1 MNLSQFAPTT
11 QKQTQGLLERALV
24 ALALLLATIGA
35 LMVLATFALWMI
47 NRTTVDLSDELG
59 GLGDLFTALAACV
72 VAGLILAQRPHHR
85 IGWLLLTIG
94 LLWASEWFG
103 EAYARYAYVVRQQ
116 PLPGAAFFT
125 WLAPITWIPGFG
137 LVIWLIL
144 LFPTGRP
151 LGAGWAWIGRAATL
165 LTLPG
170 SLLIGVATWSLSGP
184 QLFAITFEDQLPPL
198 DPAQQQVMTLFGS
211 PVFLGLPVAFLLLLP
226 ATVSIF
232 LRLWRAQGV
241 ERQQLKWFAYSVSL
255 LAGTMTLLALARL
268 LTELPEDS
276 PSVISALWEI
286 LYIVAPTMLPVA
298 IGIAILRHRLWDI
311 DLIIR
316 RTLIYGL
323 LTTVVIAVYVL
334 IVGGLGTVLTGF
346 PPSEPDGQTTLWQTL
361 PLQLAAAGVVAVIF
375 QPLRHWLQRRINRLL
390 YGEVDAPYAVV
401 TRLGQQLEAT
411 LAPEKVLTTIVQT
424 VREALKLPYVALQ
437 VKNSTLRAQST
448 LDQSEDLSNGAQPA
462 TASVVRTWP
471 LIHQGEHVGDLL
483 VSPRL
488 GEDDFSPADRQLLDG
503 LASQAGA
510 AIQAVRLNA
519 DLQQSRHRLVTTREE
534 ERRRLRRDLH
544 DALGATLASIAM
556 QADAACSLVDEAPE
570 ESKVLLAELT
580 QQAQEAI
587 TDVRR
592 LIYNLRPPALDDLGL
607 VAALRQLAHAH
618 GQSGVQ
624 IEIDAPERL
633 PTLSAAVEVAAYRIV
648 QEALT
653 NVVKHA
659 QARRCVVSVAMG
671 TSDEAS
677 PASIGSQ
684 GVLTTALQVQISDD
698 GVGLPPRRRAGVGL
712 SSMRERAEEL
722 GGTFKV
728 EVLPAGGTVVR
739 ASLPLA

>member
-11 QKQTQGLLERALV
+11 QHRDQGFVDRALI
-24 ALALLLATIGA
+24 ALALLLATTGA
-35 LMVLATFALWMI
+35 LLVLATFVLWVL
-47 NRTTVDLSDELG
+47 NRTAVDLGDELG
-59 GLGDLFTALAACV
+59 SLGDLLTAFAACV
-72 VAGLILAQRPHHR
+72 VAGLILVRRPHHR

-94 LLWASEWFG
+94 LLWATEWFG
-103 EAYARYAYVVRQQ
+103 EAYGRYAYQVRQQ
-116 PLPGAAFFT
+116 MLPGAAFFT
-125 WLAPITWIPGFG
+125 WLAPLTWIPGFG

-151 LGAGWAWIGRAATL
+151 LAPAWAWVGRIATL
-165 LTLPG
+165 LTLPI
-170 SLLIGVATWSLSGP
+170 SLLMGVASWPLSGP
-184 QLFAITFEDQLPPL
+184 QLFAITFEEHPPPL
-198 DPAQQQVMTLFGS
+198 DQAQQQVMALFES
-211 PVFLGLPVAFLLLLP
+211 PLFLGLPLAFLLLLP
-226 ATVSIF
+226 ATGSIF
-232 LRLWRAQGV
+232 LRLRRAHGV
-241 ERQQLKWFAYSVSL
+241 ERQQLKWFAYGVSL
-255 LAGTMTLLALARL
+255 LAGTMTLLTLIRL
-268 LTELPEDS
+268 LTESQESS
-276 PSVISALWEI
+276 PPMLAALWEI
-286 LYIVAPTMLPVA
+286 LYIIAPTMLPVA

-323 LTTVVIAVYVL
+323 LTTVVVAVYVL
-334 IVGGLGTVLTGF
+334 IVGSLGTLLTGL
-346 PPSEPDGQTTLWQTL
+346 SGGEPAGQSTLWQTL

-375 QPLRHWLQRRINRLL
+375 QPLRHWLQQRVNRLL

-401 TRLGQQLEAT
+401 ARLGQQLETT

-424 VREALKLPYVALQ
+424 VREALRLPYVALQ

-448 LDQSEDLSNGAQPA
+448 LNQPEDLITGDQPVPA
-462 TASVVRTWP
+462 GTVRTWP

-483 VSPRL
+483 VTVRI
-488 GEDDFSPADRQLLDG
+488 GEDDFSTADRHLLDG

-544 DALGATLASIAM
+544 DALGATLAAIAM
-556 QADAACSLVDEAPE
+556 QADAARSLVDEAPD
-570 ESKVLLAELT
+570 ESKTLLADLT

-587 TDVRR
+587 ADVRR

-618 GQSGVQ
+618 SQSSIR
-624 IEIDAPERL
+624 IEVVAPEHL

-653 NVVKHA
+653 NVIKHA
-659 QARRCVVSVAMG
+659 QARRCVVSIA
-671 TSDEAS
+671 
-677 PASIGSQ
+677 IGPKGEESLPDVYSQ
-684 GVLTTALQVQISDD
+684 GSHAATLQVQIRDD
-698 GVGLPPRRRAGVGL
+698 GIGLPAQRKAGVGM

-722 GGTFKV
+722 GGTVAV
-728 EVLPAGGTVVR
+728 EALPCGGTSVR
-739 ASLPLA
+739 AHLPLA